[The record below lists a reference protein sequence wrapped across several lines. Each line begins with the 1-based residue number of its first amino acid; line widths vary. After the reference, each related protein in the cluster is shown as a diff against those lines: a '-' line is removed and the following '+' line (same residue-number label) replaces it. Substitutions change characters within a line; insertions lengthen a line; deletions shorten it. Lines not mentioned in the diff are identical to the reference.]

1 MGTGTTLLAADVLG
15 RSAIGVDLSA
25 DYCRLATWRC
35 NDPAERAKALQ
46 VPKPPPI
53 PDGMET
59 LF

>member
-1 MGTGTTLLAADVLG
+1 MLG
-15 RSAIGVDLSA
+15 RIGIGVDRSA
-25 DYCRLATWRC
+25 DYTRLATWRC

-53 PDGMET
+53 PDGMEA